1 MYCKTSPVTEQLQ
14 YFILHY
20 INRYVTY
27 KPPQKN
33 PLKPQ
38 NCKKMLR
45 ESPASNALAVTF
57 KNAEFS

>member
-1 MYCKTSPVTEQLQ
+1 MSLTNPPPPPPSP
-14 YFILHY
+14 
-20 INRYVTY
+20 
-27 KPPQKN
+27 KN